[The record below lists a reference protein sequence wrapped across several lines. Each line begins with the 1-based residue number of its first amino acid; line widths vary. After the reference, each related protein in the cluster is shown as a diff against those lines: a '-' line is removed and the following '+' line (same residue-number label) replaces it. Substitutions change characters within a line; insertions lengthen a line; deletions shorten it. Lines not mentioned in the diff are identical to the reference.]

1 MFEALGIAV
10 AEAPPVRP
18 KPLTQDG
25 LLGLFSAETTGAD
38 FVLMPASDADMRGK
52 NAAVRP
58 SLEVVYDNA

>member
-1 MFEALGIAV
+1 M
-10 AEAPPVRP
+10 RP

-52 NAAVRP
+52 NAAVKP